1 MAPAIELDPAL
12 FGRLAISGFE
22 LALAAPAGAA
32 KPALRD
38 EWLEA
43 ARVLK
48 EMAGTAPPPWEAA
61 LSEMRGLRPPLDPHH
76 PVFSRGEQ
84 LLLDALKQLA
94 GPPPQATQ
102 CLAEV
107 VSLVSLCPA
116 YLIDAAPLSPP
127 LQLRRVAPGESGRL
141 GGQTEPLD
149 DYAVL
154 ADGGGII
161 VTPSRQ
167 YDHGRPGTESRNL
180 LLLLFAPQAGARL
193 QRALALAEDLVIR
206 HLETRP
212 GPAFR
217 SGI

>member
-1 MAPAIELDPAL
+1 MSPAIELDPAL
-12 FGRLAISGFE
+12 FGRLAVSGFE

-32 KPALRD
+32 RPPLRD

-43 ARVLK
+43 VRVLK
-48 EMAGTAPPPWEAA
+48 EMAAATPPPWESA

-76 PVFSRGEQ
+76 PVFTRGEQ
-84 LLLDALKQLA
+84 LLLDALKQLT
-94 GPPPQATQ
+94 GPPPQAAQ

-116 YLIDAAPLSPP
+116 YVIDAAPLRAP
-127 LQLRRVAPGESGRL
+127 LQLRRVAPGENGRL
-141 GGQTEPLD
+141 EGQTQPLD
-149 DYAVL
+149 DYALL
-154 ADGGGII
+154 ADGGGAI

-167 YDHGRPGTESRNL
+167 YDHGRPGPESQNL

-193 QRALALAEDLVIR
+193 QRALALAEDLAIR
-206 HLETRP
+206 HLDTRP

>member
-1 MAPAIELDPAL
+1 MSLAIELDPAL

-22 LALAAPAGAA
+22 LALTSLAGSA

-48 EMAGTAPPPWEAA
+48 EMAGVTPPPWESA

-76 PVFSRGEQ
+76 PVYSRGEQ
-84 LLLDALKQLA
+84 LLLDALKQQS
-94 GPPPQATQ
+94 GPPPQALL

-116 YLIDAAPLSPP
+116 YVIDAAPLRAP
-127 LQLRRVAPGESGRL
+127 LQLRRVAPGENGRL
-141 GGQTEPLD
+141 AGMTVPLD
-149 DYAVL
+149 DYALL
-154 ADGGGII
+154 ADGGGAI

-167 YDHGRPGTESRNL
+167 YDHGLPGGESQNL

-206 HLETRP
+206 HLEIRP